1 MSEMHI
7 SSTWISHK
15 YSILGD
21 LNSVV
26 PTQSK
31 KVRHEASAST
41 ECMQDVAPL
50 VFLSRGDSGDVDV
63 DLQRITCQVGTIVPC
78 ATLEQKMMSTPT
90 EHTNTAST
98 AAPSVAGA
106 SGGERT
112 QHGNF
117 FGMFFLPS
125 SQLYDDDDVH
135 LSASTS
141 STYSP
146 IKAAASA
153 ASNMIGGILSVIDT
167 ALAAMNEEM
176 ENSSGS
182 ISSDNTKESEVNIDT
197 ALLTGSACT
206 CATNMRRGIV
216 MQCCQGA
223 HCKKLS
229 IEVGDMK
236 QCSTDK
242 EEICI
247 DTSEQSCG
255 SGE

>member
-1 MSEMHI
+1 
-7 SSTWISHK
+7 
-15 YSILGD
+15 
-21 LNSVV
+21 
-26 PTQSK
+26 
-31 KVRHEASAST
+31 
-41 ECMQDVAPL
+41 
-50 VFLSRGDSGDVDV
+50 
-63 DLQRITCQVGTIVPC
+63 
-78 ATLEQKMMSTPT
+78 MSTRT
-90 EHTNTAST
+90 KHTDTATASI
-98 AAPSVAGA
+98 AAPSVTGA

-182 ISSDNTKESEVNIDT
+182 ISSDKTKESEVNIDT

>member
-26 PTQSK
+26 PTQRRFGTRRQRPPHACKMLLLLCSFRE
-31 KVRHEASAST
+31 VMVVMSMSICNAS
-41 ECMQDVAPL
+41 
-50 VFLSRGDSGDVDV
+50 
-63 DLQRITCQVGTIVPC
+63 CQVGTIVPC
-78 ATLEQKMMSTPT
+78 ATLEQKMMSTRT
-90 EHTNTAST
+90 EHTDTAST

-206 CATNMRRGIV
+206 GATSMRRGVV
-216 MQCCQGA
+216 MRCCQGA